1 MGLFHEVV
9 YTFTIGCKIVF
20 LAYISAFFNSLTQ
33 LRNEKQLKSETKSLI
48 FRFNQKSLNDFNFK
62 NGIKPKNSLFLFF
75 TKHKHT
81 KLGLNK
87 NLFKQTA
94 IYGLATVFPRMLS
107 FFLVRLYTGILPTGE
122 YGEVSI
128 VLSWMVFLNVVL
140 SYGMETAF
148 FRFYNSESD
157 KQNVIATSTIS
168 IFWSSII
175 FLFGALI
182 FRGTLASWA
191 NVDVQYVTYA
201 IWILVLDALVIVP
214 FSKLRANQK
223 PMLYAIIK
231 IGNVAVNLVL
241 NLFFLTLLPTIAA
254 ASPNSF
260 IGNLYVEN
268 YEIGYIFVSNLAA
281 SLLTL
286 LVLSPN
292 YLSLTR
298 KFDKVLWKK
307 RMQYGLPILVAGIAF
322 AVNEHFDKIL
332 LDKWLP
338 ENVAKSEVGAYSACY
353 KLGLFMV
360 LFATAFRLGI
370 EPFFFSHSN
379 HENAPQTYAMIT
391 KYFVIFGSLIL
402 LGVIVFADVLKFLL
416 LDNKSYWEAM
426 KVVPLIILA
435 NFFLGIYNNL
445 SVWYKLTDRT
455 KMGAYIS
462 IVGAILTLVL
472 NYLLIP
478 KFSYYGS
485 AIATIVAYGSM
496 MFISYI
502 LGNRY
507 FPIPYDMEKIGG
519 YLGLSIVFSAI
530 SFYGFR
536 ENYFVGIP
544 LLLLFMYFVYHNEKV
559 IILSIIKRK
568 K

>member
-1 MGLFHEVV
+1 
-9 YTFTIGCKIVF
+9 
-20 LAYISAFFNSLTQ
+20 
-33 LRNEKQLKSETKSLI
+33 
-48 FRFNQKSLNDFNFK
+48 
-62 NGIKPKNSLFLFF
+62 
-75 TKHKHT
+75 
-81 KLGLNK
+81 LGLYK
-87 NLFKQTA
+87 SLFKQTA
-94 IYGLATVFPRMLS
+94 IYGLATVLPRMLS
-107 FFLVRLYTGILPTGE
+107 FLLVRLYTGILPTGE

-128 VLSWMVFLNVVL
+128 VLSWMVFFNVVL

-148 FRFYNSESD
+148 FRFYNSETD

-182 FRGTLASWA
+182 FRGTLASLA
-191 NVDVQYVTYA
+191 NVEVQYITYA

-214 FSKLRANQK
+214 FSKLRANQR

-231 IGNVAVNLVL
+231 IGNVAINLVL
-241 NLFFLTLLPTIAA
+241 NLFFLLLLPKIAA
-254 ASPNSF
+254 SNPNSF

-298 KFDKVLWKK
+298 KFDAALWKK
-307 RMQYGLPILVAGIAF
+307 MMQYGLPILVAGIAF

-332 LDKWLP
+332 LGYWLP

-370 EPFFFSHSN
+370 EPFFFSHSKN
-379 HENAPQTYAMIT
+379 ENAPQTYAMIT

-435 NFFLGIYNNL
+435 NFCLGIYNNL

-462 IVGAILTLVL
+462 IVGAVLTLML

-485 AIATIVAYGSM
+485 AIATIAAYGSM
-496 MFISYI
+496 MFISYV

-507 FPIPYDMEKIGG
+507 YPIPYDMEKIGG
-519 YLGLSIVFSAI
+519 YLGLSILFSAI

-544 LLLLFMYFVYHNEKV
+544 LLLLFVYFVYHNEKAT
-559 IILSIIKRK
+559 ILSIIKRK